1 MVRCLFG
8 LWMGLISSGP
18 IVAGD
23 EPRLAGETVVRFA
36 SPDEGREILTADD
49 AFTASLSPFDL
60 QCRMKTSKDVTLAD
74 WKQFVA
80 QHVRPWEKADVELIS
95 LALERLNKRLAAF
108 RLPLPPVI
116 NLVRTTGD
124 EESNA
129 AYTRGTA
136 IVLPSKVLGY
146 PAPQLDRLLAHE
158 LFHLLSRHDGAI
170 RARLYGIIGF
180 ELCEPIDLPRSLAPR
195 RITNPDAPLVDCT
208 IALKRADGKMV
219 FGAPVLYA
227 STREYDA
234 KRGASLFQ
242 SLVFRLLVVE
252 RRGGG
257 RWEPVLARGEPV
269 VIDPHKEPEF
279 LDKVGKNT
287 NYLIHPD
294 EILADNLVCLVMDDK
309 DISTPRITDEMRRML
324 AKP

>member
-1 MVRCLFG
+1 MTRWCCGVL
-8 LWMGLISSGP
+8 LAAVIAGP
-18 IVAGD
+18 IAAADDV
-23 EPRLAGETVVRFA
+23 RLAPDCLIGFA
-36 SPDEGREILTADD
+36 ASDEGRQIVTADD

-60 QCRMKTSKDVTLAD
+60 QCRMKSDKEVTLAQ

-80 QHVRPWEKADVELIS
+80 QRVRPWEKADAETVTQS
-95 LALERLNKRLAAF
+95 LERLSKRLASF
-108 RLPLPPVI
+108 RLPLPPMI
-116 NLVRTTGD
+116 RLVRTTGE

-136 IVLPSKVLGY
+136 IVLPSKVMSY
-146 PAPQLDRLLAHE
+146 EATQLDRLLTHE
-158 LFHLLSRHDGAI
+158 LFHLLSRQDGAI

-180 ELCEPIDLPRSLAPR
+180 ELCEPIELPRSLAPR
-195 RITNPDAPLVDCT
+195 RITNPDAPLTDCT
-208 IALKRADGKMV
+208 IALKRADGKTFV
-219 FGAPVLYA
+219 GAPVLYS
-227 STREYDA
+227 STKEYDA

-252 RRGGG
+252 RRGGHYD
-257 RWEPVLARGEPV
+257 PVSARGEPV

-294 EILADNLVCLVMDDK
+294 EILADNFVRLVMEDK
-309 DISTPRITDEMRRML
+309 DVPTPRIIEEMRRVL
-324 AKP
+324 GRQ